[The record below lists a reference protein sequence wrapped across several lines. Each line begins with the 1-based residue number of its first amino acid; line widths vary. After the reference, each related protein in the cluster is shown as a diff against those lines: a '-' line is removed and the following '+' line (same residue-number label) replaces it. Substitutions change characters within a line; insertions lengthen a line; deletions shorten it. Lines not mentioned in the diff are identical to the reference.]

1 MNGSNGYQTYI
12 KEAPT
17 SRANDDITVT
27 ITLVPNTVTTSSSG
41 SGSQNVKK

>member
-17 SRANDDITVT
+17 SRADDDITVT
-27 ITLVPNTVTTSSSG
+27 ITLVPASTSSSG
-41 SGSQNVKK
+41 STGRSTK